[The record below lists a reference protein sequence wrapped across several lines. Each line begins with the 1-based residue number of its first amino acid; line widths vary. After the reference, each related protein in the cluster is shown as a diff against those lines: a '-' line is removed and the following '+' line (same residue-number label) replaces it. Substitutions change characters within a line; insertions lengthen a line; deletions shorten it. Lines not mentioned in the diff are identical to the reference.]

1 MYPPLMRLSI
11 LTLSLLG
18 LIACE
23 RETYTSWNCHSPAEL
38 KVSMVLRKARME
50 LKDLKLDYCGSL
62 GNQSYF
68 DQKCPPLIQDSAYI
82 FTPSSGRLGSKDQ
95 EYQCSAL

>member
-1 MYPPLMRLSI
+1 MFI
-11 LTLSLLG
+11 LILGLLG
-18 LIACE
+18 LTACE
-23 RETYTSWNCHSPAEL
+23 RETYTSWSCASPAEM

-50 LKDLKLDYCGSL
+50 FKDLKLDYCGSL

-68 DQKCPPLIQDSAYI
+68 DQKCPSLIQKSAYV
-82 FTPSSGRLGSKDQ
+82 FTPASGLLISKGQ

>member
-1 MYPPLMRLSI
+1 MRLTI
-11 LTLSLLG
+11 LMLGLLG
-18 LIACE
+18 LAACE
-23 RETYTSWNCHSPAEL
+23 RETYTSWSCNSPAEM

-68 DQKCPPLIQDSAYI
+68 DQKCPALTQESAYI
-82 FTPSSGRLGSKDQ
+82 FTPSSGVLMSKDQ
-95 EYQCSAL
+95 NYQCTAL

>member
-1 MYPPLMRLSI
+1 MRLSI
-11 LTLSLLG
+11 LILTLLG
-18 LIACE
+18 LMACE
-23 RETYTSWNCHSPAEL
+23 RETYTSWSCNSAAEA

-68 DQKCPPLIQDSAYI
+68 DQKCPALIQESAYI
-82 FTPSSGRLGSKDQ
+82 FTPPSGALTSKDQ
-95 EYQCSAL
+95 NYQCSAL

>member
-1 MYPPLMRLSI
+1 MRLSI
-11 LTLSLLG
+11 LILTLLG
-18 LIACE
+18 LTACE
-23 RETYTSWNCHSPAEL
+23 RETYTSWSCNSAAEA

-68 DQKCPPLIQDSAYI
+68 DQKCPALIQESTYTFI
-82 FTPSSGRLGSKDQ
+82 PSSGALTSKDQ
-95 EYQCSAL
+95 NYQCSAL